1 MKMRSGRRSALWQ
14 GHRGCPDA
22 AGSGSFVRMSARAR
36 TRRSAGS
43 FSLARAA
50 LLAMGTLS
58 ACGRSGALPDSGL
71 RPRVLSG
78 SAVSLMGRG
87 PQSELE
93 AAVDLAHDYRELLLR
108 SSDFTDI
115 GQDRCNDGWLRAF
128 PRDNTAVMREAT
140 ADLVEKFEKL
150 IQAYAVETPLD
161 SPDGRELLRTVLN
174 WETGRERPKWDV
186 WSGKAGREAIAAGLT
201 EQFTDAK
208 TGRCLVNAR
217 GDTASYVLPLVT
229 GVSLPAMRGI
239 STNLAF
245 GDKGL
250 DALRLRFWSAKVA
263 HDTSAVLAYTRVS
276 AAMLWKE
283 YAVVTVHRPMEH
295 RDGSA
300 LATSNGGGTYIFH
313 RVGQSWLLLVIAR
326 SWG

>member
-1 MKMRSGRRSALWQ
+1 MATLSGC
-14 GHRGCPDA
+14 G
-22 AGSGSFVRMSARAR
+22 R
-36 TRRSAGS
+36 TRV
-43 FSLARAA
+43 
-50 LLAMGTLS
+50 
-58 ACGRSGALPDSGL
+58 LPDGEL
-71 RPRVLSG
+71 RPRILSG
-78 SAVSLMGRG
+78 SAVSLLGRG

-93 AAVDLAHDYRELLLR
+93 AAVDLAHDYREQLLR
-108 SSDFTDI
+108 TSDFTDI

-128 PRDNTAVMREAT
+128 PRDSTDAKREAT
-140 ADLVEKFEKL
+140 ADLVDKFEKL

-161 SPDGRELLRTVLN
+161 SPEGRELLRTVLN
-174 WETGRERPKWDV
+174 WETGRERPRWDV

-229 GVSLPAMRGI
+229 GLSLPAVRGI
-239 STNLAF
+239 RTTLAF

-250 DALRLRFWSAKVA
+250 NVLRSRYWASRDLQ
-263 HDTSAVLAYTRVS
+263 DTSAVMAYTRVS

-313 RVGQSWLLLVIAR
+313 RVGNSWLLLVIAR

>member
-1 MKMRSGRRSALWQ
+1 MRMRMTVPRLGLLVGRRV
-14 GHRGCPDA
+14 CPET
-22 AGSGSFVRMSARAR
+22 GGGGSFIGMSARAR
-36 TRRSAGS
+36 AGRSVGS
-43 FSLARAA
+43 FSFAGAA
-50 LLAMGTLS
+50 FAMSALS
-58 ACGRSGALPDSGL
+58 GCGRSGAMPESGL
-71 RPRVLSG
+71 RPKVLSG

-93 AAVDLAHDYRELLLR
+93 AAVDLAHDYRDQLLR
-108 SSDFTDI
+108 ASDFTDI

-128 PRDNTAVMREAT
+128 PRDSTDAMREAT
-140 ADLVEKFEKL
+140 ADLVDKFEKL
-150 IQAYAVETPLD
+150 IQAYAVDAPLD
-161 SPDGRELLRTVLN
+161 LPDGRELLRTVLR

-186 WSGKAGREAIAAGLT
+186 RSGKPGREAIAAGLT

-229 GVSLPAMRGI
+229 GVSLPAQRGV
-239 STNLAF
+239 STTLVF
-245 GDKGL
+245 GDRGMA
-250 DALRLRFWSAKVA
+250 ALRTRFWASKEL
-263 HDTSAVLAYTRVS
+263 HDTSSVLAYTRVS

-300 LATSNGGGTYIFH
+300 LPTSNGGGTYIFH
-313 RVGQSWLLLVIAR
+313 RMGNSWLLLVIAR

>member
-1 MKMRSGRRSALWQ
+1 MKTKSAHPWALRQGR
-14 GHRGCPDA
+14 RGCPDA
-22 AGSGSFVRMSARAR
+22 VAGGIFVRMSARAR
-36 TRRSAGS
+36 SWRSVGS
-43 FSLARAA
+43 FSLAGAA
-50 LLAMGTLS
+50 FAMGTLS
-58 ACGRSGALPDSGL
+58 GCGRTGALPDGEL
-71 RPRVLSG
+71 RPRILSG
-78 SAVSLMGRG
+78 SAVSMLGRG

-93 AAVDLAHDYRELLLR
+93 AAVDLAHDYREQLLR
-108 SSDFTDI
+108 TSDFTDI

-128 PRDNTAVMREAT
+128 PRDSTDAMRETT
-140 ADLVEKFEKL
+140 ADLVDKFEKL

-161 SPDGRELLRTVLN
+161 SPEGRELLRTVLN
-174 WETGRERPKWDV
+174 WETGRERPRWDV

-217 GDTASYVLPLVT
+217 GDTASYVLPMVT
-229 GVSLPAMRGI
+229 GVSLPAVRGI
-239 STNLAF
+239 RTTLVF

-250 DALRLRFWSAKVA
+250 DGLRTRYWASRELP
-263 HDTSAVLAYTRVS
+263 DTSAVMAYTRVS

-313 RVGQSWLLLVIAR
+313 RVGNSWLLLVIAR

>member
-1 MKMRSGRRSALWQ
+1 MTKRSVRRSGRRQ
-14 GHRGCPDA
+14 GRRGCPETV
-22 AGSGSFVRMSARAR
+22 GGGIFTRMSAWAR
-36 TRRSAGS
+36 RRRSVGS
-43 FSLARAA
+43 FSLAGAA
-50 LLAMGTLS
+50 LAMATLS
-58 ACGRSGALPDSGL
+58 GCGRTRVLPDGEL
-71 RPRVLSG
+71 RPRILSG
-78 SAVSLMGRG
+78 SAVSLLGRG

-93 AAVDLAHDYRELLLR
+93 AAVDLAHDYREQLLR
-108 SSDFTDI
+108 TSDFTDI

-128 PRDNTAVMREAT
+128 PRDSTDAKREAT
-140 ADLVEKFEKL
+140 ADLVDKFEKL

-161 SPDGRELLRTVLN
+161 SPEGRELLRTVLN
-174 WETGRERPKWDV
+174 WETGRERPRWDV

-229 GVSLPAMRGI
+229 GLSLPAVRGI
-239 STNLAF
+239 RTTLAF

-250 DALRLRFWSAKVA
+250 NVLRSRYWASRDLQ
-263 HDTSAVLAYTRVS
+263 DTSAVMAYTRVS

-313 RVGQSWLLLVIAR
+313 RVGNSWLLLVIAR

>member
-14 GHRGCPDA
+14 GPRGCPDA

-36 TRRSAGS
+36 TRGSAGS
-43 FSLARAA
+43 FSLAGAA

-58 ACGRSGALPDSGL
+58 GCGRSGALPDGGL
-71 RPRVLSG
+71 RPRILSG

-140 ADLVEKFEKL
+140 ADLVDKFEKL
-150 IQAYAVETPLD
+150 IQAYAVDTPLD

-208 TGRCLVNAR
+208 TGRCMVNAR

-250 DALRLRFWSAKVA
+250 DALRLRFWSAKAV

>member
-1 MKMRSGRRSALWQ
+1 MRTRMSGRRWGLLP
-14 GHRGCPDA
+14 GRRGCPE
-22 AGSGSFVRMSARAR
+22 AGGGGIFARMSAPARAW
-36 TRRSAGS
+36 RSVGS
-43 FSLARAA
+43 FSFAGAVLALGA
-50 LLAMGTLS
+50 LSG
-58 ACGRSGALPDSGL
+58 CGRSGAPPERGL
-71 RPRVLSG
+71 RPRILSG
-78 SAVSLMGRG
+78 SAVTLLGRG

-93 AAVDLAHDYRELLLR
+93 AAVDLAHDYREQLLR
-108 SSDFTDI
+108 TSDFTDI

-128 PRDNTAVMREAT
+128 PRDRTDAMREAT
-140 ADLVEKFEKL
+140 ADLVDKFEKL
-150 IQAYAVETPLD
+150 IQAYAVDAPLD
-161 SPDGRELLRTVLN
+161 SPDGRELLRTVLR
-174 WETGRERPKWDV
+174 WETGGDRPKWDV

-229 GVSLPAMRGI
+229 GVSLPAQRGV
-239 STNLAF
+239 STTVVF
-245 GDKGL
+245 GDRGMA
-250 DALRLRFWSAKVA
+250 ALRTRFWASKELR
-263 HDTSAVLAYTRVS
+263 DTSAVLAYTRVS

-300 LATSNGGGTYIFH
+300 LPTSNGGGTYIFH
-313 RVGQSWLLLVIAR
+313 RVGNAWLLLVIAR